1 MLADP
6 GHPGAPAP
14 ATLRTAREDDA
25 AALTMIY
32 NHYIRDTIITFEEVP
47 IGADEMG
54 QRMADVAS
62 GGLPWLVA
70 TDDDRVIGYAY
81 ATPWRPRT
89 AYRFAVESTIY
100 LAPDLLGNGIGTM
113 LYGALLDRLRE
124 GGIHAII
131 GGIAL
136 PNAASI
142 RLHEKLGMHKVAHF
156 EAVGFKFGQWI
167 DVGYWQVTCDAPA
180 GGR

>member
-1 MLADP
+1 MMSPPP
-6 GHPGAPAP
+6 GSGPRPP
-14 ATLRTAREDDA
+14 SVRDAREGDA
-25 AALTMIY
+25 VPLATIY
-32 NHYIRDTIITFEEVP
+32 NHYIRDTIVTFEEVP
-47 IGADEMG
+47 IDAAEVAR
-54 QRMADVAS
+54 RMAEVGS
-62 GGLPWLVA
+62 RGLPWLVA
-70 TDDDRVIGYAY
+70 EVDGIVAGYAY
-81 ATPWRPRT
+81 ATPWRSRV

-100 LAPDLLGNGIGTM
+100 LAPDLLGHGIGTM

-124 GGIHAII
+124 CGIHAII

-136 PNAASI
+136 PNVASI

-167 DVGYWQVTCDAPA
+167 DVGYWQMTCDAPA